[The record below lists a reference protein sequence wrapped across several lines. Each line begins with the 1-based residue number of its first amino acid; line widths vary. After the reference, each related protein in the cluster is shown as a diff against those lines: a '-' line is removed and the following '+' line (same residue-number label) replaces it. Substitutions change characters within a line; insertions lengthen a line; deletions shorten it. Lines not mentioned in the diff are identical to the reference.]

1 MQTKNYHFESSWQFE
16 KRIER
21 ITATKSIVIILCII
35 IWDHRLIS
43 IPKKCEWRRRWKK
56 KSISFIILFVESAQ
70 LARHNQLIL
79 LFWNFVTFIFSRTLL
94 GYCRRILFY
103 IFCAL
108 YFLDVY
114 IFNVFLYLSISF
126 FKEIAWVEV
135 NWKSLTN
142 TRIVLW
148 FALTSCGNA
157 IAYLVL
163 IYLVCFEF
171 IFWLVRSCISFEQ
184 YFILL

>member
-1 MQTKNYHFESSWQFE
+1 MHNYLRSQVNFHTKKY
-16 KRIER
+16 
-21 ITATKSIVIILCII
+21 
-35 IWDHRLIS
+35 
-43 IPKKCEWRRRWKK
+43 EWRRRWKK

-103 IFCAL
+103 ILCSIL
-108 YFLDVY
+108 LGY
-114 IFNVFLYLSISF
+114 IFNIFLYLSISF

-135 NWKSLTN
+135 KSKSLTN
-142 TRIVLW
+142 TRVVLW

-163 IYLVCFEF
+163 IFLVCFEF
-171 IFWLVRSCISFEQ
+171 ICDLCEHVLSLSFFPEQ